1 MKDSN
6 GDTVGA
12 GLRVVAELRVG
23 GRLALFATGGRLVE
37 RERAPAALL
46 PLDERVV
53 VEREDVERDAVDRDE
68 VRDDDGV
75 A

>member
-23 GRLALFATGGRLVE
+23 GRLALFAPGGRLVE

-53 VEREDVERDAVDRDE
+53 VERDAVDRDE

>member
-37 RERAPAALL
+37 RERVPVALL

-53 VEREDVERDAVDRDE
+53 VDREDVERDAVDRDD
-68 VRDDDGV
+68 VRDDEGV